1 MKPTSRSLKVSI
13 AEKTGDAWELGF
25 LQFCIRV
32 GPCLIGLV
40 GFWSNLRSDKK
51 LLILIFTLFKR
62 HVNPSMVDHSVKIH
76 LDQHNIALCVSWIWK
91 RKSTLKTLI
100 FCGRQGLCLMIFEG
114 FRSNQH
120 ELNIISSHFWCFWNA
135 TSITV
140 SNFVARRPIS
150 RCVHVYWVTIDSLPV
165 RCIHTA

>member
-1 MKPTSRSLKVSI
+1 MKPRSRSLKLSI
-13 AEKTGDAWELGF
+13 VEKAATLESNGF
-25 LQFCIRV
+25 RFWI

-40 GFWSNLRSDKK
+40 VFWSHLQRPKVTESHFSYYSNAMSIHPWSITVSK
-51 LLILIFTLFKR
+51 FT
-62 HVNPSMVDHSVKIH
+62 SI
-76 LDQHNIALCVSWIWK
+76 NIALCVSWIRK

-100 FCGRQGLCLMIFEG
+100 FCGRQGLCLMIFVG